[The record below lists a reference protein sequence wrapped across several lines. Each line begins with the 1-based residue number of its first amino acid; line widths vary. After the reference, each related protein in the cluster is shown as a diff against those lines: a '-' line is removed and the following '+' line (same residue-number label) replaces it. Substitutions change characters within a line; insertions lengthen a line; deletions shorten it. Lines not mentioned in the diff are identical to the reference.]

1 MALRR
6 LQRIPLQTRLRTV
19 GQELL
24 LYRTL
29 EERMQDNAAFVLQ
42 QQWRMRRRMRAGT
55 VPVIADVI
63 TSRRGTPLPAE

>member
-1 MALRR
+1 MAMRR

-42 QQWRMRRRMRAGT
+42 QQWRMRRRMRAVT
-55 VPVIADVI
+55 VAASVVN
-63 TSRRGTPLPAE
+63 SRRGTPQPGE